1 MRVVAIQTTQHQQR
15 YVLLDEEGQLVIP
28 AVRYL
33 KHLDQRGY
41 ARNTLRSYAHMLKLY
56 FEYVQQ
62 RELDYRK
69 PTVDDIG
76 LFVHW
81 LKLPSGSMK
90 VLPSQPVHQART
102 NRTINHALT
111 VISGLYDY
119 LWRVDDV
126 DVHLA
131 DKTTTYLPAR
141 ARRYKGF
148 LHHIAAQ
155 QPVAQKLFK
164 QKEPKQGRPKTILKA
179 QVRQLMNACD
189 NQRDRLLIWLL
200 YESSLR
206 VGEALALFIEDIDVA
221 TCHLHIRDRGP
232 LANGAEIKTV
242 SSERKVEV
250 SEDLINEIISYIG
263 VAHTFEVETNHLFL
277 KLRGTNKGQPMT
289 YDEVNSLFRRLRNKT
304 NLIKVTPHILR
315 HSSLTALARA
325 EWKPE
330 LLQERAG
337 HASFQYTYQMYVHV
351 SEDDLHDEWVKTQ
364 QTISMSQSSVSAVSL
379 AQREGE

>member
-1 MRVVAIQTTQHQQR
+1 MRVIEIQTTQNQQR

-62 RELDYRK
+62 RRLDYRN
-69 PTVDDIG
+69 PTLDDIG

-81 LKLPSGSMK
+81 LKLPSGTMK
-90 VLPSQPVHQART
+90 VLPAQPIDQARA

-111 VISGLYDY
+111 VVSGLYDY
-119 LWRVDDV
+119 LWRIEDV
-126 DVHLA
+126 HVHLA
-131 DKTTTYLPAR
+131 EKTTTYLPAH

-148 LHHIAAQ
+148 LYHIAAQ
-155 QPVAQKLFK
+155 QPVAKKLFK
-164 QKEPKQGRPKTILKA
+164 QKEPKQGRPKTIVKA
-179 QVRQLMNACD
+179 QVRQLMHACD

-200 YESSLR
+200 YESSIR

-221 TCHLHIRDRGP
+221 TCHLHIHDRGA
-232 LANGAEIKTV
+232 LANGAEIKTP

-263 VAHTFEVETNHLFL
+263 TAHTFEVETNHLFL
-277 KLRGTNKGQPMT
+277 KLRGANKGQPMT
-289 YDEVNSLFRRLRNKT
+289 YDEVNSLFRRLKNKT
-304 NLIKVTPHILR
+304 SLDVTPHILR

-325 EWKPE
+325 KWKPE

-337 HASFQYTYQMYVHV
+337 HATFQYTYQMYVHV
-351 SEDDLHDEWVKTQ
+351 SEDELHDEWVKTQ
-364 QTISMSQSSVSAVSL
+364 QAVSMNQSPVSVVSL
-379 AQREGE
+379 AGREEE

>member
-1 MRVVAIQTTQHQQR
+1 MRVMEIQTAQNQQR
-15 YVLLDEEGQLVIP
+15 YVLLDEEGQFVLP

-62 RELDYRK
+62 RGLDYRK

-90 VLPSQPVHQART
+90 VLPSQPVPQARAS
-102 NRTINHALT
+102 RTINHALT

-119 LWRVDDV
+119 LWRIDDV
-126 DVHLA
+126 ATCLA

-141 ARRYKGF
+141 ASRYKGF

-155 QPVAQKLFK
+155 QPIAQKLFK
-164 QKEPKQGRPKTILKA
+164 QKEPRQGRPKTILKA
-179 QVRQLMNACD
+179 QVRQLMNACG

-200 YESSLR
+200 YESSIR
-206 VGEALALFIEDIDVA
+206 IGEALALFIEDIDVA
-221 TCHLHIRDRGP
+221 SCHLSIRDRGTG
-232 LANGAEIKTV
+232 ANGSEIKTPH
-242 SSERKVEV
+242 SERKVEV

-263 VAHTFEVETNHLFL
+263 IAHTFEVETNHLFL
-277 KLRGTNKGQPMT
+277 KLRGTHKGQSMS
-289 YDEVNSLFRRLRNKT
+289 YDEVNSLFRRLKNKVA
-304 NLIKVTPHILR
+304 LDITPHILR

-325 EWKPE
+325 NWKPE

-337 HASFQYTYQMYVHV
+337 HATFQHTYQMYVHV
-351 SEDDLHDEWVKTQ
+351 SEDELHEEWVKTQ
-364 QTISMSQSSVSAVSL
+364 QIVSLGQSPVGVVSL
-379 AQREGE
+379 AKSEEG

>member
-1 MRVVAIQTTQHQQR
+1 MRVMEIQTTQNQQR

-33 KHLDQRGY
+33 KHLDQRSY

-62 RELDYRK
+62 RGLDYRK

-90 VLPSQPVHQART
+90 VLPSQSVPQARA

-119 LWRVDDV
+119 LWRIDDV
-126 DVHLA
+126 ATRLA
-131 DKTTTYLPAR
+131 DTTTTYLPAR
-141 ARRYKGF
+141 ASRYKGF
-148 LHHIAAQ
+148 LHHIADQ
-155 QPVAQKLFK
+155 QPIAKKLFK
-164 QKEPKQGRPKTILKA
+164 QKEPKQGRPKTIPKA
-179 QVRQLMNACD
+179 QVRQLMNACG
-189 NQRDRLLIWLL
+189 NQRDCLLIWLL
-200 YESSLR
+200 YESSIR
-206 VGEALALFIEDIDVA
+206 IGEALALFVEDIDVA
-221 TCHLHIRDRGP
+221 TCHLYIRDRGS
-232 LANGAEIKTV
+232 LANGAEIKSV

-263 VAHTFEVETNHLFL
+263 IAHTFEVETNHLFL
-277 KLRGTNKGQPMT
+277 KLRGTHKGQPMT

-304 NLIKVTPHILR
+304 NLVEITPHILR

-325 EWKPE
+325 KWKPE

-337 HASFQYTYQMYVHV
+337 HATFQQTYQTYVHA
-351 SEDDLHDEWVKTQ
+351 SEDDLHDEWT
-364 QTISMSQSSVSAVSL
+364 QTIMGA
-379 AQREGE
+379 ENWTGP

>member
-1 MRVVAIQTTQHQQR
+1 MRVVEIETTQNQQR

-62 RELDYRK
+62 RGLDYRN
-69 PTVDDIG
+69 PTLDDIG

-90 VLPSQPVHQART
+90 VLPSQPVHQAWA

-119 LWRVDDV
+119 LWRIDDV
-126 DVHLA
+126 AIHLA

-155 QPVAQKLFK
+155 QPGAKKLFK
-164 QKEPKQGRPKTILKA
+164 QKEPKQGHPKTILKV

-200 YESSLR
+200 YESSIR
-206 VGEALALFIEDIDVA
+206 VGEALSLFVEDIDVA
-221 TCHLHIRDRGP
+221 TCHLSIRDRGP
-232 LANGAEIKTV
+232 LANGAEIKTP

-263 VAHTFEVETNHLFL
+263 VAHTFEVETNHVFL
-277 KLRGTNKGQPMT
+277 KLRGANKGQPMT
-289 YDEVNSLFRRLRNKT
+289 YDEGNSLFRRLRNKT
-304 NLIKVTPHILR
+304 DLREVTPHILR

-337 HASFQYTYQMYVHV
+337 HATFQHTYQMYVHV
-351 SEDDLHDEWVKTQ
+351 SEDELHDEWVKTQ
-364 QTISMSQSSVSAVSL
+364 QTVSMSQSPVGVVSL
-379 AQREGE
+379 AKLEEE